1 VQDAQPQEGAVPDG
15 EGVPEVPAENT
26 PDIQQNDNLQTTP

>member
-1 VQDAQPQEGAVPDG
+1 MEADAAVESTGDAQP
-15 EGVPEVPAENT
+15 PEVPAENT